1 MTTFNP
7 SDKTVAKLMNTCTNI
22 PKSGQPTIIVARAE
36 YAGSI
41 RARMMFCHTPRVAVS
56 WLKLNSR
63 EEGKQV

>member
-1 MTTFNP
+1 
-7 SDKTVAKLMNTCTNI
+7 MNTCTNI
-22 PKSGQPTIIVARAE
+22 AKSGQPTIIVARAE

-41 RARMMFCHTPRVAVS
+41 RARMMFCHTPRVTVS